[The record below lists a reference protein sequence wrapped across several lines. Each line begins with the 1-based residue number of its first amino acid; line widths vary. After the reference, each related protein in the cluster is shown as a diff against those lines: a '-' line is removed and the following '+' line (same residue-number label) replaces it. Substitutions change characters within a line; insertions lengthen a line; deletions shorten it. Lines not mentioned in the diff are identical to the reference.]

1 MKINF
6 IIISFILLI
15 LNSCQ
20 RGDVKE
26 SPTKGKLVIYASE
39 TVAPLAQ
46 QLAKRFEHIYSEA
59 RIDVKITSAREA
71 VMYLLSDSTEL
82 IIISRKLDREE
93 ENIVLERDMKIYHYE
108 IGKGGFGVIVNAKN
122 PIERLDISQIDEILN
137 GKVQYWKDLG
147 WKASNSRIY
156 IYFPGRNSEVFDYF
170 INRFNVK
177 KIPENLFTY
186 SSTDSTISLI
196 SNKTNSIAFVG
207 LNYYDTLY
215 KEIKFLEL
223 RESSPKTDSLG
234 ISGEYF
240 SPLQGYIY
248 KEYYPLRTNV
258 YIYTNIKSV
267 GLASGFVSF
276 ATGVQGQKI
285 VLDNK
290 FVPSTMPVRI
300 VQLNRQEIK

>member
-1 MKINF
+1 MKINY
-6 IIISFILLI
+6 IIIYLFLI
-15 LNSCQ
+15 VFNACQ
-20 RGDVKE
+20 SGDVKE
-26 SPTKGKLVIYASE
+26 SPTRGYLDIYASE
-39 TVAPLAQ
+39 TIAPLAQ

-59 RIDVKITSAREA
+59 KINVKITSAREA

-82 IIISRKLDREE
+82 IIISRKLDQDEE
-93 ENIVLERDMKIYHYE
+93 KIALEREMKIYNYE
-108 IGKGGFGVIVNAKN
+108 IGKGGFGVIINKKN
-122 PIERLDISQIDEILN
+122 PIDKLSTSQIDSILN
-137 GKVQYWKDLG
+137 GKIQYWKDLG
-147 WKASNSRIY
+147 WKGTNSKIF

-177 KIPENLFTY
+177 KIPENLFTF
-186 SSTDSTISLI
+186 STTDSTISLI
-196 SNKTNSIAFVG
+196 SNKTNSIAFIG
-207 LNYYDTLY
+207 LNYYDTTY
-215 KEIKFLEL
+215 KEIKFLDL
-223 RESSPKTDSLG
+223 CESSPHTDSLG

-248 KEYYPLRTNV
+248 KEYYPLRANV

-276 ATGVQGQKI
+276 ATGVQGQQV
-285 VLDNK
+285 VLNNK